1 MKTISETKLI
11 IPVLSVLSQHE
22 DLISSKQLKN
32 GILKMVKVKKSDLQN
47 VEGRTTT
54 IINSRIDN
62 LISHRTLNEFVIYTK
77 IVGKV
82 YLQITD
88 KGRTY
93 LSKKILAIV

>member
-62 LISHRTLNEFVIYTK
+62 LISHRTLNEFVTYTK
-77 IVGKV
+77 IGGKV